1 MTRLGIQLAEYSR
14 MEFLVN
20 VHDHIAT
27 SKGYDQQMFWELQAV
42 HRLFYPFADVSDIL
56 LLTGL
61 LT

>member
-14 MEFLVN
+14 MKFLVN

-42 HRLFYPFADVSDIL
+42 HRLF
-56 LLTGL
+56 
-61 LT
+61 

>member
-1 MTRLGIQLAEYSR
+1 